1 MSTQDKV
8 KIQPDLNGEVLDNKD
23 KYVIR
28 GGHVYVKTEQLLQS
42 SKFKQQIEG
51 LHENFSRLSQVLSK
65 VSMIPRYRTD
75 KAIQIATLLLQ
86 KEGGT
91 INYTKLIKLMYVI
104 ERESILRWGSPTIGD
119 DCYSLPNGPILSHTL
134 DCINGTTYLSHVD
147 KVWDQ
152 YIVKV
157 GKYDVTLQK
166 RPELNCLSRAE
177 LRLVDEIYE
186 KLGNKSYQELI
197 DWSHDP
203 KNVPEWEDPEGS
215 RLPISIKT
223 ILEKGG
229 YSPEEVEQ
237 TLAEFDSMEAAKN
250 YFAA

>member
-1 MSTQDKV
+1 
-8 KIQPDLNGEVLDNKD
+8 
-23 KYVIR
+23 
-28 GGHVYVKTEQLLQS
+28 
-42 SKFKQQIEG
+42 
-51 LHENFSRLSQVLSK
+51 
-65 VSMIPRYRTD
+65 MISHYRTD
-75 KAIQIATLLLQ
+75 KALQIAALLLQ
-86 KEGGT
+86 KEGGV

-147 KVWDQ
+147 EVWDR
-152 YIVKV
+152 YIVRV
-157 GKYDVTLQK
+157 GKYDVKLKKQ
-166 RPELNCLSRAE
+166 PELNCLSRAE
-177 LRLVDEIYE
+177 LKLVDEIYE

-197 DWSHDP
+197 NWSHDP
-203 KNVPEWEDPEGS
+203 ENIPEWEDPEGS
-215 RLPISIKT
+215 RLPISFRG

-237 TLAEFDSMEAAKN
+237 TLEELDSIEAATN